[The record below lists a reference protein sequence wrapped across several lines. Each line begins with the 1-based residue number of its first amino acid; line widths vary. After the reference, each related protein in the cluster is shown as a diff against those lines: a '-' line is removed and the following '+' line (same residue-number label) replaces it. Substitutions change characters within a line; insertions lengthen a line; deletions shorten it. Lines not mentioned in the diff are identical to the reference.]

1 MSKRMAPPQNKRE
14 DIIFTVM
21 CVFFMCFCMLTY
33 NMVMTMGFTW
43 EAITQAWM
51 LFPLTFVVCFCVDFF
66 IACPI
71 AKKIMSKLSGPW
83 TKPWMGVVL
92 TQFFTVCL
100 VVILES
106 FYGSLVSVGFTS
118 QVWLNW
124 LHHIPLNFIVAM
136 PLMILVAGPLVTF
149 LFRLL
154 IPMGKLQA

>member
-66 IACPI
+66 
-71 AKKIMSKLSGPW
+71 S
-83 TKPWMGVVL
+83 
-92 TQFFTVCL
+92 
-100 VVILES
+100 
-106 FYGSLVSVGFTS
+106 SLVQS
-118 QVWLNW
+118 Q
-124 LHHIPLNFIVAM
+124 
-136 PLMILVAGPLVTF
+136 
-149 LFRLL
+149 
-154 IPMGKLQA
+154 KKS